1 MISSDK
7 ALLVIDMQ
15 QGLFRGPV
23 APHSADSVLEN
34 ICLLIAKARQD
45 RVPIFFARHT
55 GPDDSPFSEQSP
67 LTQLIAE
74 MDVDAGRDT
83 IFVKKYPS
91 CFRDTTLLHH
101 LEQAGVKQLVIA
113 GMKTEFCVDTTCRAA
128 PERGFKTVLISD
140 AHTTM
145 DSECLSASDII
156 SHHNATLGGPFV
168 TLSTTAEWH
177 FDSDKNA

>member
-1 MISSDK
+1 MISSDN

-23 APHSADSVLEN
+23 APHSSDSVLEN

-74 MDVDAGRDT
+74 MDVDAGRDI
-83 IFVKKYPS
+83 IFVKKYSS
-91 CFRDTTLLHH
+91 CFRDTILLHH

-128 PERGFKTVLISD
+128 SALGWRTVLISD
-140 AHTTM
+140 AHSTM
-145 DSECLSASDII
+145 DNERLSAPDII
-156 SHHNATLGGPFV
+156 GHHNITLAGPFV
-168 TLSTTAEWH
+168 TLSTAAEWH
-177 FDSDKNA
+177 FSAEK